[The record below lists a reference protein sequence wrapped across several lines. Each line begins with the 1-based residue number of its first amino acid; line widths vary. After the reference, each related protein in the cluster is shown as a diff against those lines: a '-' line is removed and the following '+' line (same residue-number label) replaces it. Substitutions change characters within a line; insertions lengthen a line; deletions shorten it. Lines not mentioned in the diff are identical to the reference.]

1 MLDLAMALNAGPLFK
16 FNEAVSFQVACDT
29 QAEIDH
35 FWNSLSRG
43 GQESSCG
50 WLKDK
55 FGVSWQVVPSALPQ
69 LLTSADGAATDRVM
83 NAVLKMKKFDLEALK
98 RAHAGQG

>member
-1 MLDLAMALNAGPLFK
+1 MK
-16 FNEAVSFQVACDT
+16 FQVNRDVFSEAVSFVVNCDT
-29 QAEIDH
+29 QAEIHH
-35 FWNSLSRG
+35 FWNSLSQG

-55 FGVSWQVVPSALPQ
+55 FGVSWQVVASALPQ
-69 LLTSADGAATDRVM
+69 LLTSADGVATDRVM

-98 RAHAGQG
+98 RAHAGPG